1 MTGSTALFIF
11 VFISIASSQSSSS
24 LRSADAF
31 VVSSPRS
38 CSGRVVAGVR
48 PSADSFSAKS
58 LNMVV
63 PLDPV
68 SLDIGIAVVSAAVGA
83 ASQLPR
89 IQQLERE
96 LETARSALTKSE
108 QAMVTK
114 ITDLEEKLFQMDK
127 EYEAQTAKFKRQYDQ
142 KLKQDLERITDKIK
156 TDYQFKLDIKVEEEK
171 SKLLSEKLP
180 DISTVT
186 SGKEGELAELR
197 LKQERINQA
206 NLQLEQALEQS
217 ALELERLQKAAS
229 QKRYWWSF

>member
-1 MTGSTALFIF
+1 
-11 VFISIASSQSSSS
+11 
-24 LRSADAF
+24 
-31 VVSSPRS
+31 
-38 CSGRVVAGVR
+38 
-48 PSADSFSAKS
+48 
-58 LNMVV
+58 MVV